1 MARFMNEEEANIH
14 SGRVLS
20 PSKEMKI
27 DDLKQTTARKND
39 GTSGAKELSNT
50 TENNKQRD
58 VSNFESITYEGFNS
72 SNK

>member
-1 MARFMNEEEANIH
+1 MARFMNEEEPNIH

-39 GTSGAKELSNT
+39 GASPTRVEEGPLGRGQASGPLPSPKIS
-50 TENNKQRD
+50 
-58 VSNFESITYEGFNS
+58 ESTYVC
-72 SNK
+72 